1 MTWPSSFWKDP
12 HTFYWETSICLCE
25 IIKKTCSCYDK
36 VSNLS
41 VCLLQCRSAQISSCS
56 WVSTCDLVPKCR
68 NRTDARCS
76 ILLLKNE
83 FFGVNFALC
92 VLKWDESYLFLKKF
106 ACESYCII
114 EFCTCFQSNDRPQL
128 EDTASR
134 TCKLF
139 SAFSWSV
146 ANPLLWN
153 KISCVSFFVTMKNGS
168 WHWHLVSFIFPYQFR
183 SNFSSSSCSM
193 MQTKIINTKKW
204 WPGFFKNSIAD
215 NSVNWAFWPLF
226 SVSWV
231 VSSHVYVSTFQ
242 R

>member
-1 MTWPSSFWKDP
+1 MIGWPSSSFWKDP

-25 IIKKTCSCYDK
+25 IIKRAAYSGTCSCYDK

-41 VCLLQCRSAQISSCS
+41 VSLLQCRSAQQQLLYDYSK
-56 WVSTCDLVPKCR
+56 VSTCDLVPKCR

-76 ILLLKNE
+76 ILKGYLCSKIIFRGPVFKLK
-83 FFGVNFALC
+83 FSFALR
-92 VLKWDESYLFLKKF
+92 VISWDESYLFLFLRF

-183 SNFSSSSCSM
+183 NNFSSSSWTM
-193 MQTKIINTKKW
+193 MQTKN
-204 WPGFFKNSIAD
+204 
-215 NSVNWAFWPLF
+215 
-226 SVSWV
+226 
-231 VSSHVYVSTFQ
+231 Y
-242 R
+242 

>member
-1 MTWPSSFWKDP
+1 MLNFCYSKIIFRGQ
-12 HTFYWETSICLCE
+12 LC
-25 IIKKTCSCYDK
+25 S
-36 VSNLS
+36 
-41 VCLLQCRSAQISSCS
+41 
-56 WVSTCDLVPKCR
+56 
-68 NRTDARCS
+68 
-76 ILLLKNE
+76 
-83 FFGVNFALC
+83 LC
-92 VLKWDESYLFLKKF
+92 VISWDESYLFFKKF

-128 EDTASR
+128 EDIQSTEHAN
-134 TCKLF
+134 F
-139 SAFSWSV
+139 SQRFSWSV
-146 ANPLLWN
+146 ANHPLM

-242 R
+242 WREKRWGIF